1 MLTSLQKMT
10 MLGSKF
16 TLHAPSSCPVQPW
29 WVILVNTMP
38 VNYKLKQLKSGNP
51 HECSEKV
58 CVHIWN
64 LCPERTFLYLYYYCT
79 LHFKYTFRHSCGKH
93 LIQWQQCIFRA
104 SSIHYVWCHSVFILP
119 SFRLLWE
126 HVLCNSVALHI
137 PFFICSHTFLYFFRF
152 WVGVLCE
159 AGKGIRRNG
168 SLFNPWERGES
179 FFYAGYSNERT
190 VISHVGKYTCAHTH
204 TRTHSVMGTCIY

>member
-16 TLHAPSSCPVQPW
+16 ILHAPSSCPVQPW

-64 LCPERTFLYLYYYCT
+64 LCPERKFLYLYYYCT

-126 HVLCNSVALHI
+126 HMCFAILLHYTFPFLSAVIPLCIFSGSEWVCFVKQEKALDTTALYSI
-137 PFFICSHTFLYFFRF
+137 PEKEGNHFSTL
-152 WVGVLCE
+152 
-159 AGKGIRRNG
+159 ATPMKG
-168 SLFNPWERGES
+168 L
-179 FFYAGYSNERT
+179 
-190 VISHVGKYTCAHTH
+190 
-204 TRTHSVMGTCIY
+204 